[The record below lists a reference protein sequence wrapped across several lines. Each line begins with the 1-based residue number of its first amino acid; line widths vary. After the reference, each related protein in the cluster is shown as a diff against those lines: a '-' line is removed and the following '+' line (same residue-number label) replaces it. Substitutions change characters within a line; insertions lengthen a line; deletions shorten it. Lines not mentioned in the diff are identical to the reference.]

1 MKAITR
7 RLSRIEHQSNPPP
20 PKPRTWFRI
29 VVRMGDVDAPVV
41 RRLNR
46 EPSFEKAT
54 CTRSICPDGTLWEVV
69 RLENIADGGEQ
80 PTDAELNTWIAGF
93 PIEPL
98 RPWQD
103 ETKA

>member
-7 RLSRIEHQSNPPP
+7 RLNRIENQLSPPA
-20 PKPRTWFRI
+20 PKPRTRFR
-29 VVRMGDVDAPVV
+29 VVFRPGDVDAPPV
-41 RRLNR
+41 RRRDR

-54 CTRSICPDGTLWEVV
+54 CTRALCPDGTLFEVV
-69 RLENIADGGEQ
+69 RLDKIAVGAEQ

-98 RPWQD
+98 QGGQGF
-103 ETKA
+103 TQ